1 MSKNSRYKKLS
12 HSIYSCD
19 YHVVFCPKYRSK
31 VLKDE
36 VKESLKQIMYKLC
49 REKDRVEVLEL
60 NIRKDHVHMLVSI
73 PPKYSVSEIMGF
85 IKGKVSNKHAKDIWK
100 EIKRISAKE
109 LMESR
114 ILCKYSVE
122 LVYFCGHLKYKI
134 NCSLL
139 QVILLISFKSFRAF
153 VTNRAV

>member
-60 NIRKDHVHMLVSI
+60 NIRKDHVHMLLSI

-85 IKGKVSNKHAKDIWK
+85 IKGKSAINMLKIYGRKLRGYPQKSLWSRGYCVSTVGLDEEKIRKYIRWQEQK
-100 EIKRISAKE
+100 ERALE
-109 LMESR
+109 AQQR
-114 ILCKYSVE
+114 
-122 LVYFCGHLKYKI
+122 
-134 NCSLL
+134 SL
-139 QVILLISFKSFRAF
+139 FE
-153 VTNRAV
+153 